1 MIEQSLYKNTK
12 WIRITNPTVDE
23 LSEIRNEFDIDPS
36 ALNDLASPTP
46 HQKVETYPN
55 SLYAVF
61 HFPAYRHSHKKSHI
75 QEIDFVIGKDYV
87 ITVQYDTID
96 ALLKLSGEEAVKDL
110 LGEMSE
116 EETDPG
122 VIFVGVLK
130 ELYSAMEDELL
141 NMGEKLKKVEDNV
154 FLGQEKEMVGQISAI
169 SRDLLDLK
177 RTLSPHNRNFE
188 NLLLVATKANDPKF
202 ASHVEKILDNIYIKL
217 IEEVSDSI
225 DLAKELRETNNSL
238 LYTKQNETMKV
249 LTIMAF
255 VTFPLSLVASIFGM
269 NTKILPI
276 VGLPYDFWI
285 ILGFM
290 FLSTLVMFIFFKTK
304 KWL

>member
-12 WIRITNPTVDE
+12 WIRLINPSVDE
-23 LSEIRNEFDIDPS
+23 LSKVADEFEIDPN
-36 ALNDLASPTP
+36 AIKDLSSPTP
-46 HQKVETYPN
+46 HQKIETYPN
-55 SLYAVF
+55 SIYAVF

-75 QEIDFVIGKDYV
+75 QEIDFVIGKDYI

-96 ALLKLSGEEAVKDL
+96 ALLKLSQEEEVKEL
-110 LGEMSE
+110 LGKADGK
-116 EETDPG
+116 ETNPG
-122 VIFVGVLK
+122 IVFVEVLK
-130 ELYSAMEDELL
+130 ELYHSTEDELL
-141 NMGEKLKKVEDNV
+141 NMGEKIKQIEESV
-154 FLGQEKEMVGQISAI
+154 FKGEEKEMVSRISEI
-169 SRDLLDLK
+169 SRDLLDLR
-177 RTLSPHNRNFE
+177 RTLSPHNMNFE
-188 NLLLVATKANDPKF
+188 NLMLVATKEEKTQF
-202 ASHVEKILDNIYIKL
+202 AVHVEKILDNIYAKL
-217 IEEVSDSI
+217 MDRVEDSI
-225 DLAKELRETNNSL
+225 ELAKELRETNNSL

-269 NTKILPI
+269 NTKILPV

-290 FLSTLVMFIFFKTK
+290 FLATLLMFVFFKVK